1 MSRTEKQGERRQFWR
16 ELIGSQKRSGKSIR
30 AYCRDRGVR
39 EHSFYFWRVRL
50 RELATPVQFALVD
63 RSATRVGGER
73 IEIELTSGERLRVAA
88 DAATLRWVLG
98 VLRET
103 RA

>member
-1 MSRTEKQGERRQFWR
+1 MSKAEKQGERRQFWR
-16 ELIGSQKRSGKSIR
+16 ELIASQKRSGKSIR
-30 AYCRDRGVR
+30 AYCRERGVQ

-50 RELATPVQFALVD
+50 RELGQPVQFALVD
-63 RSATRVGGER
+63 RGATCDRGEG

-88 DAATLRWVLG
+88 DAATLRLVLE